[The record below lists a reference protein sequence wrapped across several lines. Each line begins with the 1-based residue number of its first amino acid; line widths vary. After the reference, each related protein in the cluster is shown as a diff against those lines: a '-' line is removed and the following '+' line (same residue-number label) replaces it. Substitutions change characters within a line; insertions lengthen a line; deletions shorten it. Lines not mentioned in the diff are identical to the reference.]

1 MSFAFFIYLVAL
13 LFSFFVIG
21 AILGAVFAKA
31 PQSLDQRPLARA
43 RRTIRALVF
52 GWEFPPFNSGGLGVA
67 SLGLTRALAKHDVD
81 VTFVLPKRFPLSVPY
96 AKMITAEYED
106 AGAQVHYIDSPIV
119 PYAVEGSYMLGP
131 DGRPIYGSDLVS
143 EVRRYAAAG
152 ARIAE
157 REPHDIIYAHDW
169 LSFGAGSAAKST
181 SHRPLMA
188 HVHATEF
195 DRTGNGGVNQVVY
208 DIERAGMH
216 TADRV
221 IAVSHRTKDMVV
233 ARYGVSPDKMRVVW
247 NGIDDDTAPRA
258 NPEVP
263 ARLSALKEAGYK
275 IVLFA
280 GRLTIQKGPDHF
292 LRAAARVAKQEPDA
306 LFVIVG
312 SGDMTNQ
319 LMRMAAG
326 LGIGDRVLFAGFLRG
341 HDLYEAYATAD
352 VFVMP
357 SISEP
362 FGIAPL
368 EAMRAGTPIVIS
380 KQSGAAEAV
389 PHAITVDFWDDHAMA
404 ARINELLAS
413 PQRRAAQVAQHAA
426 VLEQLTWD
434 HAGEK
439 VRSVMDELVPA
450 LSA

>member
-1 MSFAFFIYLVAL
+1 MSFAFFIYLIAL
-13 LFSFFVIG
+13 LFSFFVVG
-21 AILGAVFAKA
+21 ATLGAVFAKQPA
-31 PQSLDQRPLARA
+31 SLDQRPFARA
-43 RRTIRALVF
+43 RRKLRALIF

-67 SLGLTRALAKHDVD
+67 SLGLTRALAKSDVD

-106 AGAQVHYIDSPIV
+106 IGAQVRYIDSPIV
-119 PYAVEGSYMLGP
+119 PYAIEGSYILGP
-131 DGRPIYGSDLVS
+131 DGKPIYGGDLVS

-152 ARIAE
+152 AKIAE

-169 LSFGAGSAAKST
+169 LSFGAGSAAKSA
-181 SHRPLMA
+181 SYKPLVA

-195 DRTGNGGVNQVVY
+195 DRTGNGSVNQVVY

-216 TADRV
+216 NADCV
-221 IAVSHRTKDMVV
+221 VAVSHRTKGMVID
-233 ARYGVSPDKMRVVW
+233 RYGVNPSRVRVVW
-247 NGIDDDTAPRA
+247 NGIDDETAPRR
-258 NPEVP
+258 NPHAA
-263 ARLSALKEAGYK
+263 ARLAALKQAGYK

-292 LRAAARVAKQEPDA
+292 LRAAVRVAKRDPDV

-312 SGDMTNQ
+312 SGDMTHQ

-326 LGIGDRVLFAGFLRG
+326 LGIGDRVLFPGFLRD
-341 HDLYEAYATAD
+341 HDLHEAYATAD

-368 EAMRAGTPIVIS
+368 EAMRAGTPVIIS
-380 KQSGAAEAV
+380 RQSGVAEAV
-389 PHAITVDFWDDHAMA
+389 PHATIVDFWDDQAMA
-404 ARINELLAS
+404 ARIHELLVS
-413 PQRRAAQVAQHAA
+413 PQLRAAQIAKHAA
-426 VLEQLTWD
+426 VLSLLTWD
-434 HAGEK
+434 RAGEK
-439 VRSVMDELVPA
+439 IRGIMDELVPA
-450 LSA
+450 